1 MVPFQGNYYHWN
13 GFFTDSYDLFSISI
27 ATKLLGRLYYT
38 EPSDPKPGT
47 LPLKVYSVYGL
58 PLCGTLAGQLFFG
71 CLGDKLGRKKVDETA
86 VLKHFDWPEQKADA
100 LREAAFAYC
109 DLKKLKSE
117 ATSFRDSARQPYVPA
132 LKKMQ
137 ALLEKLEHGVYNLSR
152 LRESATR
159 RYKDFHIPTD
169 WMLDTGYVSQ
179 TYIDFEISEGEFG
192 RTIELYERLLD
203 RTKHLKVWISYAKF
217 EVSAMEDN
225 GDLD

>member
-1 MVPFQGNYYHWN
+1 MTHFAENSKFHSRFRFATAPAPSLPISVAPSPVP
-13 GFFTDSYDLFSISI
+13 S
-27 ATKLLGRLYYT
+27 
-38 EPSDPKPGT
+38 
-47 LPLKVYSVYGL
+47 
-58 PLCGTLAGQLFFG
+58 
-71 CLGDKLGRKKVDETA
+71 VDETA

-169 WMLDTGYVSQ
+169 WMLDTGYVSSLSCDRYEE
-179 TYIDFEISEGEFG
+179 YIDYLFPEE
-192 RTIELYERLLD
+192 TQTTNLD
-203 RTKHLKVWISYAKF
+203 IGSRKQVEEAEALI
-217 EVSAMEDN
+217 
-225 GDLD
+225 